1 MRTGRPKKALTLSP
15 ENRERLESLAH
26 RARSQPLLARRA
38 RVVLACAEGLDNRTV
53 ARKLRC
59 LVAMVGKWRAR
70 FLKAGLEAL
79 YDEPRPGAPR
89 TVSDEQVEKVVI
101 QTLESTPRGETH
113 WSTRGLAK
121 ATGLSRMTIS
131 RIWHAFGLQ
140 PHRTDTFQLS
150 PDPQL
155 IEKVRDIVGLY
166 MNPPEHALVLCVDE
180 KSQIQALDRT
190 QPLLPMQ
197 PGQLERGTHDY
208 KRNGTTSLFAALEL
222 KTNRVIGQLHR
233 RHRSLEFRKF
243 LDRIES
249 QVPADLDVHLIVDNY
264 ATHKTAIIRKW
275 FAKRPRFHV
284 HFTPTYG
291 SWINLVER
299 WFAELTHKRIRRGVF
314 RSVQDL
320 ESAIREFIDVHNED
334 PTSFVWTRS
343 ADQILDSIARYAQRT
358 LAAHS
363 PALIARTTGTG
374 DEQRVVKSTQ
384 ECDLG
389 MVVIVFRS
397 WRWDDAR
404 SGFGKKGCGS
414 RPRCCRWE

>member
-1 MRTGRPKKALTLSP
+1 MRTGRPKRPLIVTA
-15 ENRERLESLAH
+15 EDRERLESLAH

-38 RVVLACAEGLDNRTV
+38 RVVLACAEGLDNQTV

-59 LVAMVGKWRAR
+59 SVGMVGKWRAR

-79 YDEPRPGAPR
+79 YDEPRPGTPR
-89 TVSDEQVEKVVI
+89 TVSDEQVEQVVI

-121 ATGLSRMTIS
+121 AIGLSRMTIS
-131 RIWHAFGLQ
+131 RIWRAFGLQ
-140 PHRTDTFQLS
+140 PHRTDTFKLS

-249 QVPADLDVHLIVDNY
+249 QVPAELDVHLIVDNY
-264 ATHKTAIIRKW
+264 ATHKTAIIQKW

-299 WFAELTHKRIRRGVF
+299 WFAELTNKRIRRGVF
-314 RSVQDL
+314 RSVKDL
-320 ESAIREFIDVHNED
+320 ESAIREFIEVHNED
-334 PTSFVWTRS
+334 PTPFVWTRT
-343 ADQILDSIARYAQRT
+343 ADQILASIARYAQRT
-358 LAAHS
+358 RAAHS
-363 PALIARTTGTG
+363 PELIARTIGTG
-374 DEQRVVKSTQ
+374 H
-384 ECDLG
+384 
-389 MVVIVFRS
+389 
-397 WRWDDAR
+397 
-404 SGFGKKGCGS
+404 
-414 RPRCCRWE
+414 